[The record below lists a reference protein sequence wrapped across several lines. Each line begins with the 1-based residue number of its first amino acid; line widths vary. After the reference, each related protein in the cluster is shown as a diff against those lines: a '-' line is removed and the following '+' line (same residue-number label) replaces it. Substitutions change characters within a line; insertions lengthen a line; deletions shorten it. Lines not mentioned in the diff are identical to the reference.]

1 MLTNIAKCVKIL
13 FQMYSEKF
21 SYSGEK
27 FTKSDY
33 KSEFILSCLKTRDI
47 KSVPWA
53 REMKIMQK
61 LTSIFSQDP
70 DFWYHARPVFILP
83 SLAWFFKPL
92 GKRYLSKKKREFE
105 IGDISKINEAENTFN
120 TLLEEKVG
128 EDYKREYKMGGIMS
142 LNEWMKAVGEK
153 YLTD

>member
-1 MLTNIAKCVKIL
+1 M
-13 FQMYSEKF
+13 FQMYSGKF

-33 KSEFILSCLKTRDI
+33 KSEFILSCLKTRDV
-47 KSVPWA
+47 KSVSWA

-61 LTSIFSQDP
+61 LVTIFSQNP
-70 DFWYHARPVFILP
+70 DFWYHARPEFILP

-105 IGDISKINEAENTFN
+105 IGDISKLNQAEETFN
-120 TLLEEKVG
+120 NLLEEKVG
-128 EDYKREYKMGGIMS
+128 ADYNNKGKRNYKISGIMS
-142 LNEWMKAVGEK
+142 LNEWMKKIGDK
-153 YLTD
+153 YLKED